1 MRKILILILLAFSL
15 TAWGT
20 KYYVDAAGNDGTGDG
35 SSGNPYLTISKGVT
49 EATVGDTVYI
59 VAGTYNINATID
71 VPVGISIMG
80 EGSSTILSSTASGSH
95 DIYGYSPIFN
105 LESISE
111 GTYGSQSISHMHMN
125 GNDTIADG
133 GIMIYRRSGVEIHN
147 ISMENFHY
155 YGIRNRG
162 GAIPPAVHATGN
174 VIHDCIIYNCG
185 GPNVS
190 FGNIQIGGQEGMLI
204 YNNHVFQPQRNGYN
218 RAGFPIKYLA
228 GGDNHGLKIYNNDMQ
243 LEEGDEYD
251 EWHIAVELFHCRGG
265 IEIYNNRFWGVVD
278 FSDYVG
284 AFGTNDTEGYGFA
297 VKIYNNIMGGD
308 APTSEETYGVTFER
322 STSGGAY
329 VYNNL
334 IKNVRSGIA
343 LVNPLDNGITED
355 IYIYNNIIH
364 SFGRTGSASGYG
376 VVIGRLSDTQTTAFE
391 DIYILNNTIVDN
403 STGQPTAGIYIRG
416 GTNVSFSNVN
426 IKNNIV
432 QGIRAGTAYSIWFNR
447 VICGEVNVENNN
459 LYDCDYV
466 TTTYTDCT
474 ITSTTDQ
481 NNLTVDPLFVTT
493 SDFHLQSTSPCR
505 DAGIDVS
512 AITGGK
518 DFHGAAKYGA
528 AYDIGAFEYQGTG
541 RVLLIIDDKI
551 ATINYKIPL
560 IEH

>member
-1 MRKILILILLAFSL
+1 MKRALTILLMLTSL
-15 TAWGT
+15 TLGAT
-20 KYYVDAAGNDGTGDG
+20 KVYVATTGNDGTGDG

-133 GIMIYRRSGVEIHN
+133 GIMIYRRSDVEIHN

-162 GAIPPAVHATGN
+162 GAAPPVVHAAGN

-185 GPNVS
+185 GPNAS
-190 FGNIQIGGQEGMLI
+190 FGDIQIGGQEGMLI
-204 YNNHVFQPQRNGYN
+204 YNNHIFQPQRNGFN
-218 RAGFPIKYLA
+218 RAGFPIKFLA
-228 GGDNHGLKIYNNDMQ
+228 GGDNHGLKIYNNDIQ

-251 EWHIAVELFHCRGG
+251 EWHFAVELFGCHGG
-265 IEIYNNRFWGVVD
+265 IEIYNNRFWGELD
-278 FSDYVG
+278 FSDYLG
-284 AFGTNDTEGYGFA
+284 SFGTDDTEGYGFA
-297 VKIYNNIMGGD
+297 VKIYNNIIGGD
-308 APTSEETYGVTFER
+308 APTSEETYGVVFER
-322 STSGGAY
+322 STSGGVY
-329 VYNNL
+329 IYNNL
-334 IKNVRSGIA
+334 IKNVRTGFSF
-343 LVNPLDNGITED
+343 VNPDDNGITED

-376 VVIGRLSDTQTTAFE
+376 VVIGRLTDALVTHFQN
-391 DIYILNNTIVDN
+391 IHVLNNTIYDN
-403 STGQPTAGIYIRG
+403 SEGQPTVGIVVRG
-416 GTNVSFSNVN
+416 GTGITYDDIF
-426 IKNNIV
+426 IRNNIIK
-432 QGIRAGTAYSIWFNR
+432 GIRSGYAIGIWFNK
-447 VICGEVNVENNN
+447 VNATDVSVENN
-459 LYDCDYV
+459 LIHDCDY
-466 TTTYTDCT
+466 TTPQFDNCS
-474 ITSTTDQ
+474 ITNLTNQ
-481 NNLTVDPLFVTT
+481 NNLIADPLFVTT
-493 SDFHLQSTSPCR
+493 SDLHLQSGSPCR
-505 DAGIDVS
+505 DAGLDVS
-512 AITGGK
+512 AITGGT
-518 DFHGAAKYGA
+518 DFHGASLYGA